1 MGKHTREKK
10 KQNEACSHTAHAY
23 KCHNTGNRVGVCP
36 HQVLPD
42 RCNRFGFRRRQNDYM
57 IILFSLYAAS
67 QAKRSKMVPDR
78 ENNIASDELL
88 HAVCLYYLCVK
99 LSWLMAW
106 QL

>member
-1 MGKHTREKK
+1 
-10 KQNEACSHTAHAY
+10 
-23 KCHNTGNRVGVCP
+23 
-36 HQVLPD
+36 
-42 RCNRFGFRRRQNDYM
+42 M

-88 HAVCLYYLCVK
+88 HAVCLYYICVK